1 MQCAGSAEFYFYT
14 PCRHAAATH
23 FDFLVRPLGGLY
35 ECLEMLQGVW
45 GRVPVGL
52 VSIVMYA
59 VLAGL
64 ACGVVR
70 HESFELAGLRGWPAI
85 ILYAKV
91 STLS

>member
-1 MQCAGSAEFYFYT
+1 MRAVLPNLIFILPAVTLQRRILIFWFG
-14 PCRHAAATH
+14 
-23 FDFLVRPLGGLY
+23 PLGGLY